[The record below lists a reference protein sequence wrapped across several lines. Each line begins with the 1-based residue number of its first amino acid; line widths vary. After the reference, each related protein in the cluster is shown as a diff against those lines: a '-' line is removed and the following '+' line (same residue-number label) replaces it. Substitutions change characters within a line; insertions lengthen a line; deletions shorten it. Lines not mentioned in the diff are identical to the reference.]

1 MIVGKKNKNWYNKI
15 REYIMDEYVLEKF
28 KEAIRQLA
36 PLPDEEIENVI
47 SHGIIKEYSSNEY
60 FLRAGEMSRNIGFII
75 KGLFRIYYIDMEGN
89 EYTKNFKSS
98 GQFMCSMAALL
109 LTAPSKLNIQ
119 ALEASNVICMNYDNI
134 LQLAEQNILWQKL
147 LRKSAEIDYL
157 EKEKR
162 ESDLLYFNVTERYLN
177 FIKEHPDWAE
187 LVKQQYIA
195 SYLGMTPETLSRIRS
210 KTIYKK

>member
-1 MIVGKKNKNWYNKI
+1 
-15 REYIMDEYVLEKF
+15 MDEYVLERLK
-28 KEAIRQLA
+28 KTIKQLA
-36 PLPDEEIENVI
+36 ILPDEEIENVI
-47 SHGIIKEYSSNEY
+47 SHGIIKEYSTNEY

-75 KGLFRIYYIDMEGN
+75 EGLFRIYYIDMEGN

-98 GQFMCSMAALL
+98 GQFMSSMAALL

-119 ALEASNVICMNYDNI
+119 ALEFSKVICINYDNI

-162 ESDLLYFNVTERYLN
+162 ESDLLYFDVKERYLN
-177 FIKEHPDWAE
+177 FIKEHPDWTE
-187 LVKQQYIA
+187 RIQQRYIA
-195 SYLGMTPETLSRIRS
+195 SYLGMTPETLSRIRGKS
-210 KTIYKK
+210 IYKR